1 MIAFKDSGRDDP
13 AGSSLSQTWER
24 HLGTHAQ
31 QVLEAL
37 NHPAVAHALE
47 RMPIEKISI
56 GRLSDKQHLA
66 WYDSHAQSVSINSAR
81 RLGVHLG
88 EEFSPGRIW
97 NMSAATR
104 DKVESMR
111 RSLLQ
116 ETAHHIEASIPGVR
130 EAIAKAWANPNKN
143 PITQYAGQEPGE
155 YFAESLVA
163 YIVERDA
170 LIGHDPIGV
179 KMVEQAIAL
188 MQQ

>member
-1 MIAFKDSGRDDP
+1 LVPNTLSPGDRKRLLEVASGVHYRKLESDIP
-13 AGSSLSQTWER
+13 AR
-24 HLGTHAQ
+24 MCQ

-37 NHPAVAHALE
+37 NHPGIAKALQ

-56 GRLSDKQHLA
+56 GRLGDKQHPA

-81 RLGVHLG
+81 KLGVHFG
-88 EEFSPGRIW
+88 EGFSPGRTW

-116 ETAHHIEASIPGVR
+116 ETAHHIEASIPGVK
-130 EAIAKAWANPNKN
+130 EAVARAWANPNRN

-155 YFAESLVA
+155 YFAVA
-163 YIVERDA
+163 DRLYGRA
-170 LIGHDPIGV
+170 
-179 KMVEQAIAL
+179 
-188 MQQ
+188 